1 MTTAG
6 PPLHTPIPQATP
18 PRTGRERLESYLLAA
33 PSAAMLFGVAL
44 FPIAATAWL
53 SFYRM
58 IIVFHQ
64 RHFLGL
70 GNYAFL
76 LRDQRFW
83 TALGN
88 TSYFALVSVFL
99 EVTLGLGLALLLDA
113 RVPGRAVLLTAVLV
127 PWAIPS
133 AIASKIWAWIWNP
146 EYGVLTHI
154 LPGGTSI
161 NWLGTPGYAMH
172 AAIVVDVWKTTPFVA
187 LLLLAA
193 LQGIP
198 EDLYRAA
205 AIDGASPL
213 RVLRRITL
221 PLLKPAL
228 AVAVVLRML
237 DAFRVFDSV
246 YVLTGGGPANTTET
260 LSIYTYKTL
269 MSSGDFGYGST
280 LAVATFLCVLA
291 VSMLYI
297 KLIGAEARQ

>member
-1 MTTAG
+1 MVAQG
-6 PPLHTPIPQATP
+6 PPLNTPIPPATP
-18 PRTGRERLESYLLAA
+18 PRTGRDKVESYLLAA
-33 PSAAMLFGVAL
+33 PSAMMLMGIAI

-53 SFYRM
+53 SLYRM

-64 RHFLGL
+64 RHFIGL
-70 GNYAFL
+70 SNYAFL
-76 LRDQRFW
+76 LRDPRFW

-88 TSYFALVSVFL
+88 TAYFALLSVTL
-99 EVTLGLGLALLLDA
+99 EVALGLALALLLDA
-113 RVPGRAVLLTAVLV
+113 RVPGRALLRAAVLV

-133 AIASKIWAWIWNP
+133 AISSKMWAWMWNP

-154 LPGGTSI
+154 LPGGGSI

-205 AIDGASPL
+205 AIDGASPTRTFL
-213 RVLRRITL
+213 RITL
-221 PLLKPAL
+221 PLLRPAL
-228 AVAVVLRML
+228 AVAVVLRTL

-246 YVLTGGGPANTTET
+246 YVLTAGGPANTTET

-280 LAVATFLCVLA
+280 LAVATFVCVLA
-291 VSMLYI
+291 VSLLYLKI
-297 KLIGAEARQ
+297 AGKEARP